1 VRASRPSWRTA
12 SRRGRVEARRDICLF
27 ARILIANRGEIACR
41 IIATCRRLGVG
52 TVAVYSDADADALH
66 VSLAEE
72 ARRLGPAAPRE
83 SYLDIERV
91 IQAARE
97 TGSQA
102 IHPGYGFL
110 SENPEFAERA
120 AAAGIIFIGP
130 TVAAMRAMSSKATA
144 RELMLRAGVPVLPG
158 YQGEGQEGELLASQA
173 ERIGYP
179 VLIKPVAGGGGKGMR
194 MVAEP
199 RQFAATLA
207 ACQREAQGAFG
218 DARVLL
224 ERYLNAPRHVEVQ
237 VFGDARGQVV
247 HLFERDCSAQR
258 RHQKVLEE
266 APAPHLSAAQRAGL
280 TRAAVEAARA
290 VGYTGAGT
298 VEFLLDAAGA
308 HYFIE
313 MNTRI
318 QVEHVVTEMI
328 TGVDLVE
335 WQLRVAA
342 GEPLPLAQSAIHE
355 RGHAIEARL
364 YAEQPEAG
372 FLPSSGRLRRFE
384 LPSADGALRVE
395 TGVRAGD
402 VVGIDYD
409 PLLAKLIVHAGTRE
423 QAVAGLQAALAQ
435 VRIAGVGH
443 NLIFLRRLAAS
454 SALREG
460 RIDTAYIERELPAL
474 TASPPQNGQ
483 SQTGQS
489 GPAVPTVVL
498 AAAALWTLAR
508 EGAPMVGDA
517 SPAELPWSRADGWR
531 LNAIGRRTLRFQ
543 LLGPTAAVAEPA
555 APAAPLEVLIEYRRP
570 QVWLR
575 IGERAGP
582 ASLLPAGADAFA
594 VHFADTTVRVTLLEG
609 ASELCIDLGVEQ
621 FRLRRYDPLL
631 VAAAAQGE
639 PRALTAPMPGRI
651 IALLVGAGETV
662 TKGRPLLI
670 MEAMKMEHTLCA
682 PANGKVRAF
691 RATVGEQVQE
701 GALLIDFE
709 PQP

>member
-1 VRASRPSWRTA
+1 
-12 SRRGRVEARRDICLF
+12 LF

-66 VSLAEE
+66 VRLADE
-72 ARRLGPAAPRE
+72 ARRLGPAASRE

-91 IQAARE
+91 IRAARAS
-97 TGSQA
+97 GAQA

-158 YQGEGQEGELLASQA
+158 YQGEGQEGELLAAQA
-173 ERIGYP
+173 ARIGYP

-194 MVAEP
+194 VVAEP
-199 RQFAATLA
+199 QQFAATLA

-237 VFGDARGQVV
+237 VFGDAGGQVV

-318 QVEHVVTEMI
+318 QVEHAVTEMI

-342 GEPLPLAQSAIHE
+342 GEPLPLTQSAIRE

-372 FLPSSGRLRRFE
+372 FLPSGGRLRRFD
-384 LPSADGALRVE
+384 LPAADVALRVE

-423 QAVAGLQAALAQ
+423 QAVAELRAALAQ

-454 SALREG
+454 GALREG
-460 RIDTAYIERELPAL
+460 RIDTGYIERELPAL
-474 TASPPQNGQ
+474 TASPAQAGQPQAGQ
-483 SQTGQS
+483 SARG
-489 GPAVPTVVL
+489 VPTVVL

-508 EGAPMVGDA
+508 EGAPTAGDSSA
-517 SPAELPWSRADGWR
+517 VERPWSGADGWR
-531 LNAIGRRTLRFQ
+531 LNAIGTRILRFQ
-543 LLGPTAAVAEPA
+543 GVGSMAAGTSPPA
-555 APAAPLEVLIEYRRP
+555 AALEVVIEYRRP
-570 QVWLR
+570 QVRLR
-575 IGERAGP
+575 IGERAEA
-582 ASLLPAGADAFA
+582 ASLLAVGEDVFA
-594 VHFADTTVRVTLLEG
+594 VRFGDTTARVTLFEAAAQLF
-609 ASELCIDLGVEQ
+609 IDLGVEQ
-621 FRLRRYDPLL
+621 FRLRRHDPLQ
-631 VAAAAQGE
+631 VSAAAQGE
-639 PRALTAPMPGRI
+639 QGNLAAPMPGRI
-651 IALLVGAGETV
+651 IALLVGPGETV
-662 TKGRPLLI
+662 ARGRPLLI

-682 PANGKVRAF
+682 PADGKVRAF
-691 RATVGEQVQE
+691 HATVGQQVQE